1 MRLSSLYQRVVGGH
15 ELDKKEIIDA
25 IKIAKEVSR
34 KRNFKQG
41 IDLVINLKNMNV
53 KKPEGNVDLFLQMPH
68 HSGRKIKICAL
79 VDYELEKQAKDVVD
93 TLILK
98 DSFPKYEDKKKELKK
113 IGRANDFFIAQAEVM
128 PKIATLFGKILGPL
142 GKMPNP
148 KIGAVVPSN
157 TATLKPLVEKLRN
170 TIRLQTKNE
179 PTLKVLIGNES
190 MKDDEIA
197 NNVLHVYNSV
207 LHSLPQE
214 KNNIKSV
221 LLKLSMGAPVHIG
234 KEYKKEELAMIA
246 QKPRAKEKK
255 AE

>member
-1 MRLSSLYQRVVGGH
+1 M
-15 ELDKKEIIDA
+15 EKTEIIEA
-25 IKIAKEVSR
+25 IKVAKEVSK

-41 IDLVINLKNMNV
+41 IDLVINLKNVNI
-53 KKPEGNVDLFLQMPH
+53 KKPEDNVDLFIQLPH
-68 HSGRKIKICAL
+68 SSGKKIKICAL
-79 VDYELEKQAKDVVD
+79 IDYDLEKLAKDVID
-93 TLILK
+93 TVILK
-98 DSFPKYEDKKKELKK
+98 DTFPKYEGKKKELKK
-113 IGRANDFFIAQAEVM
+113 IGRAHDFFIAQAEVM

-148 KIGAVVPSN
+148 KVGAVVPN
-157 TATLKPLVEKLRN
+157 NIGTLKPLAEKLKS

-179 PTLKVLIGNES
+179 PTLKILVGNES

-197 NNVLHVYNSV
+197 NNVLYVYNTV

-221 LLKLSMGAPVHIG
+221 LLKLSMGSPVNIG
-234 KEYKKEELAMIA
+234 KEYKKEELAMLV
-246 QKPRAKEKK
+246 QKPRKEKK